1 MTAPETPLPAPDHSQ
16 LQLEAAT
23 WFARMR
29 GPNADA
35 HKAEFDAW
43 LARSALHR
51 GAYNRAAEV
60 WNLGKFLAEPGTAAE
75 APAAVEPAI
84 RRKRPALMALSV
96 CIACVMLLGGWLALS
111 KLGYVSRG
119 IQPEIAGPR
128 RSLLE
133 QPIRLATVPGEN
145 RTVRLSDGSLV
156 SLRPDT
162 RLAVSFD
169 KAGRGLRL
177 ERGSARFEV
186 AHESRPFI
194 VTAGSGTVTARG
206 TLFDVSVA
214 ADNHVTVKL
223 LRGSVDVAMPTQS
236 RSPAQPARI
245 ITRLAPGD
253 RVDFADTGSRAQPQ
267 PASSPGAGS
276 ATIDLDH
283 VRLADLLSTANHN
296 APVQISLG
304 DPGLGELE
312 VSGVMRINDPDKL
325 ADHLAAVLDLNIDRP
340 APSRIVLRRR

>member
-1 MTAPETPLPAPDHSQ
+1 MTAPETPLPAPDRSQ

-35 HKAEFDAW
+35 HKVEFDAW
-43 LARSALHR
+43 LASSALHL

-60 WNLGKFLAEPGTAAE
+60 WNLGKFLVEPETPAE
-75 APAAVEPAI
+75 APSAVVPAI

-96 CIACVMLLGGWLALS
+96 CVACIILLGGWLGLS

-119 IQPEIAGPR
+119 TQPEIADPR

-133 QPIRLATVPGEN
+133 QPVQLATLAGEN

-186 AHESRPFI
+186 VHENRPFI
-194 VTAGSGTVTARG
+194 VSAGSGTVTARG
-206 TLFDVSVA
+206 TIFDVSVA
-214 ADNHVTVKL
+214 ADNHVMVKL
-223 LRGSVDVAMPTQS
+223 LRGSVDVAMPAPS
-236 RSPAQPARI
+236 RSPAQPARMI
-245 ITRLAPGD
+245 ARLAPGG
-253 RVDFADTGSRAQPQ
+253 RVNFTDTGPQ
-267 PASSPGAGS
+267 PASAPGTGS
-276 ATIDLDH
+276 TTMDLDH

-296 APVQISLG
+296 SPVQISLG
-304 DPGLGELE
+304 DPGLGDLQ
-312 VSGVMRINDPDKL
+312 VSGVMRIGDPDKL
-325 ADHLAAVLDLNIDRP
+325 ADHLAAVLDLKIERP
-340 APSRIVLRRR
+340 APPKIVLRRR